1 MRQFSIDNPIW
12 VWERRIVFIMNKI
25 QRVEQQQLWMSR
37 ISDLASSGLT
47 QSQWCQ
53 EKGFSVSTLRY
64 WMRKLREPEE
74 QDSTNWL
81 QVDIPEDGHVASLP
95 VSSNAAPGG
104 LKITCGKYTVE
115 FPSGYD
121 VSSMAAVLKL
131 LSAL

>member
-1 MRQFSIDNPIW
+1 
-12 VWERRIVFIMNKI
+12 MNKI
-25 QRVEQQQLWMSR
+25 QQIEQQQLWMSR
-37 ISDLASSGLT
+37 INDLASSGLT

-74 QDSTNWL
+74 QDSTSWL
-81 QVDIPEDGHVASLP
+81 QVDIPEGGHVASLP
-95 VSSNAAPGG
+95 ISSNAASGG

-131 LSAL
+131 LSIL